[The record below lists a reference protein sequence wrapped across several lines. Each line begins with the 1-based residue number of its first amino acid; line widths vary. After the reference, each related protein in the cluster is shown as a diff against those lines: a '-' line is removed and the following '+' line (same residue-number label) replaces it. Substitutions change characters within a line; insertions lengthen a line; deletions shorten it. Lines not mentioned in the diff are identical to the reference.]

1 MADIPVPALQD
12 LARKLDRESR
22 LEEPSQWQRVAAAI
36 KAVLSRSRL
45 KEPSQWQRV
54 ATAIKA
60 VLPQGFSM
68 HLERLPKETLY
79 RSLARIF
86 HPDKAP
92 QANPDLKQCADTILK
107 ALILAHQS
115 MAE

>member
-22 LEEPSQWQRVAAAI
+22 LEEPSQWQRVA
-36 KAVLSRSRL
+36 
-45 KEPSQWQRV
+45 
-54 ATAIKA
+54 TAIKA
-60 VLPQGFSM
+60 VLPQDFSM
-68 HLERLPKETLY
+68 HLTKLPKETQY
-79 RSLARIF
+79 RSLALIF

-107 ALILAHQS
+107 VLTQAKPTGT
-115 MAE
+115 